1 MLRPTQSRS
10 TSRTQATQAKCASD
24 AKIAPPLP
32 KGDSNEI
39 VDDFEVL
46 AQPQGA
52 EYDVIDMNRK
62 VMRSLSKGERIL
74 EVYNVTR
81 IKGLEA
87 VFSLLIVGK
96 KSLYLLDNLF
106 QKSDGEVVSADEAP
120 KDEKDQYVVNIL
132 GVKADDV
139 DTRAE
144 LSTTKSAIWAD
155 IINIS
160 KRRFLLRDVAIELFF
175 VDGRSYLITT
185 LTAASREILYTSLQ
199 SRSLSKADIPL
210 THKWRVD
217 QFAMSDPKA
226 RSAGSRIFNL
236 GPENPA
242 TAQWVRG
249 ELSNFQYLMLV
260 NTMSG
265 RTFMDLTQY
274 PVFPWVLRDYS
285 SDTLDLDD
293 TSVYRD
299 LSKPM
304 GAQSPEREATYRER
318 YEAFAEMNDSET
330 PAFHYGT
337 HYSSAMIVTSYLIRL
352 EPFVRSYI
360 LQQGGAFDYPERL
373 FDSIERTWLSA
384 SAETVSDVRELTPEF
399 YFMPEF
405 LLNVNGYDFGKKE
418 STGKAVNNVE
428 LPPWAQEDPKI
439 FIAKQREALESPYVS
454 EHLHAWIDLVFGY
467 KQQGSAAIEA
477 ANVFHH
483 LSYHGA
489 KDLDEIED
497 ARQKLVYLHTIRYF
511 GQTPRQVFQKPHPSR
526 QTASE
531 KIKPLATYFASL
543 KQVREPMI
551 SKFAN

>member
-1 MLRPTQSRS
+1 MCIRDSFRS
-10 TSRTQATQAKCASD
+10 VQCDK
-24 AKIAPPLP
+24 
-32 KGDSNEI
+32 
-39 VDDFEVL
+39 
-46 AQPQGA
+46 
-52 EYDVIDMNRK
+52 
-62 VMRSLSKGERIL
+62 
-74 EVYNVTR
+74 

-106 QKSDGEVVSADEAP
+106 QKSDGEVVNADEAP

-139 DTRAE
+139 NTRAE
-144 LSTTKSAIWAD
+144 LSRAKSARPWGWAE
-155 IINIS
+155 IIHVS

-185 LTAASREILYTSLQ
+185 LTSANREILYTSLQ
-199 SRSLSKADIPL
+199 SRILSKADIPL
-210 THKWRVD
+210 TYKWRAD
-217 QFAMSDPKA
+217 QFAMSDLRA
-226 RSAGSRIFNL
+226 RSVGSRIFNL

-265 RTFMDLTQY
+265 RTFLDLTQY
-274 PVFPWVLRDYS
+274 PVFPWVLRDYT
-285 SDTLDLDD
+285 SDTLDLGD

-304 GAQSPEREATYRER
+304 GAQSAEREATYRER

-360 LQQGGAFDYPERL
+360 LQQGGAFDYPDRL

-405 LLNVNGYDFGKKE
+405 LLNVNRYDFGKKE
-418 STGKAVNNVE
+418 STGKAVNDVQ
-428 LPPWAQEDPKI
+428 LPAWAKDDPKI
-439 FIAKQREALESPYVS
+439 FITKQREALESPYVS
-454 EHLHAWIDLVFGY
+454 EHLHEWIDLVFGY
-467 KQQGSAAIEA
+467 KQQGHAAIEA
-477 ANVFHH
+477 TNVFHH

-489 KDLDEIED
+489 KNLDEIED
-497 ARQKLVYLHTIRYF
+497 PRERLAAIGIIHNF
-511 GQTPRQVFQKPHPSR
+511 GQTPKQVFQKPHPSR
-526 QTASE
+526 QTDTE
-531 KIKPLATYFASL
+531 KTKPLATCFVNL
-543 KQVREPMI
+543 EQVREPLI
-551 SKFAN
+551 SKCVP